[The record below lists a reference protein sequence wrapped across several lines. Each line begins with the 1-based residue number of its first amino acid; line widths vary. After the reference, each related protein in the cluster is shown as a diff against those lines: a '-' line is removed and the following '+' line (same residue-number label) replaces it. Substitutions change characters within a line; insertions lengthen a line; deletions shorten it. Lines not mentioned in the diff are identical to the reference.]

1 MRRVSAGI
9 VSGVLLL
16 SACGGGG
23 GGSSSGPKSFNDS
36 IASDL
41 SNLIVHD
48 VSAGDHT
55 VLHISA
61 DTDADFDLEIVVLVD
76 TSYEAGSSTTRH
88 AAAPPLD
95 SFFTDAS
102 IDSSVSAGRK
112 IFAVSKVN
120 QHVKL
125 AVPVVTKGSFRIVV
139 GGDNGQGG
147 AVTIHVDSQAVNG
160 TDSDVLRTASESN
173 KSS

>member
-1 MRRVSAGI
+1 MRRVSVAI
-9 VSGVLLL
+9 VSCFLLV
-16 SACGGGG
+16 SACGGG
-23 GGSSSGPKSFNDS
+23 GGSSSGGQAFNDS

-61 DTDADFDLEIVVLVD
+61 DTNADFDLEVVVLAD
-76 TSYEAGSSTTRH
+76 ISYVQSGSSSIGH
-88 AAAPPLD
+88 GAAPPLD

-102 IDSSVSAGRK
+102 IDSDIAAGRTF
-112 IFAVSKVN
+112 FAVGKQG

-139 GGDNGQGG
+139 GGDNGEGG
-147 AVTIHVDSQAVNG
+147 AVTVRVDTEKVNG
-160 TDSDVLRTASESN
+160 SDDDVRRSASESN
-173 KSS
+173 SSR